1 MTFKEQ
7 ATADLSTFLNV
18 DEFADRVDID
28 GDQVVCSIEGNGDTV
43 GDQDGVTNV
52 DTVIYVKTADFY
64 EDKHP
69 VVGQRVKV
77 NGRPANVIGVV
88 DDQGILAIRLQ
99 WMAS

>member
-28 GDQVVCSIEGNGDTV
+28 GTAVVCSIEGNGDTT

-52 DTVIYVKTADFY
+52 DIVLYARTADFY
-64 EDKHP
+64 KP
-69 VVGQRVKV
+69 LVVGQRIRID
-77 NGRPANVIGVV
+77 GRPANVIGDVE
-88 DDQGILAIRLQ
+88 DQGLRTIRLQ
-99 WMAS
+99 WFDS